1 MTSAPEPP
9 QGPRYPEPPVLRD
22 VTHLSEKLRSR
33 AAPPDPEDGP
43 GHPDRAGRRRRAA
56 GAGRRPSSYGDRQDD
71 GEPPRSESRYEEAH
85 TLLARLRDLLDGPE
99 PPGPWERRRHPGSP
113 PAPGFAGTEADDA
126 AEDGFPPGP
135 VPYAARPDPWPRR
148 PPAGPGA
155 AAASRLRLSSRE
167 RRMDATAVCQ
177 LLTQLP
183 WAVCSALLI
192 GRLSSLLLG
201 GLGWLPLALWAGAGL
216 LVFHRSSETLLA
228 RYLLRLEH
236 PSGRELDH
244 LRPLWA
250 QVTARAGVDGR
261 GYALWIEDSRELTA
275 FATGRRIV
283 AVTRQAVRSLP
294 DGQLAA
300 VLAHELGH
308 QREGHSWAA
317 PLGRW
322 YGMPARALASGL
334 RRVLLHA
341 WLRRKDL
348 ARSQRLTAVLV
359 LLLAFGALTLATWGL
374 PLALLAGPF
383 VLGATARRAEY
394 RADRHAAVLG
404 YGPQLASVLERSIER
419 ELADRNSRF
428 RGRRP
433 SLVVRLLTTRA
444 DTATRLHRLRPYLE
458 TRER

>member
-1 MTSAPEPP
+1 MTCAPEPS

-22 VTHLSEKLRSR
+22 VTHLSEKLRSP
-33 AAPPDPEDGP
+33 ATPPDPEEDP

-56 GAGRRPSSYGDRQDD
+56 GAGRRPSPYGNHRDNGKPVR
-71 GEPPRSESRYEEAH
+71 PESRYEEAH
-85 TLLARLRDLLDGPE
+85 TLLAQLRDLLDGPE
-99 PPGPWERRRHPGSP
+99 PPGPWERRGRTGPL
-113 PAPGFAGTEADDA
+113 PGFAGTEADGA
-126 AEDGFPPGP
+126 AEDGFPPEQ
-135 VPYAARPDPWPRR
+135 VPYATRPDPWSRQA
-148 PPAGPGA
+148 PAGPGA

-183 WAVCSALLI
+183 WAVCSALLV

-201 GLGWLPLALWAGAGL
+201 GLGWLPLALWVGAGL
-216 LVFHRSSETLLA
+216 LVFHRPSEALLA

-236 PSGRELDH
+236 PSGRELDR

-250 QVTARAGVDGR
+250 QVTARADVDDR
-261 GYALWIEDSRELTA
+261 GYALWIEDSRELSA
-275 FATGRRIV
+275 FAGGRRVV

-308 QREGHSWAA
+308 QCEGQSWAA

-341 WLRRKDL
+341 WLRRKTL
-348 ARSQRLTAVLV
+348 ARSQRFTAVLV
-359 LLLAFGALTLATWGL
+359 LLLAFGALTFATWGL

-419 ELADRNSRF
+419 ELADRNNRL